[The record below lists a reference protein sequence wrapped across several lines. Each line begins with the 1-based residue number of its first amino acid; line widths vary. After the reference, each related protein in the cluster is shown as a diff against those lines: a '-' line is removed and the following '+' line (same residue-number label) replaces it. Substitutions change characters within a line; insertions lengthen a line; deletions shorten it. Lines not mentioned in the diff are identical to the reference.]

1 MRRWSLAA
9 TVGIGLSL
17 ALAGTAS
24 AQFSPGARVAG
35 DPYYVNTGNG
45 GYDAQH
51 YDITVN
57 YAPAN
62 HSIIATTDLTARAT
76 QGLSE
81 FSLDFVDYYNV
92 SSVTVNGAPATF
104 VYDQNAGTVKHKI
117 VITPA
122 AGIANG
128 STFRVVVNYAGI
140 ARNFID
146 PDNALEGMMRTTGSL
161 GAFNMNEPVGAM
173 AWFPNNNHPSDWS
186 TFAYHL
192 TVPNNYSAAGN
203 GELVSQIDNGNGT
216 TTWNWAI
223 NRIMPAYL
231 TTSTMMIFETAF
243 RESTV
248 AAGRSGA
255 PLKIY
260 DFIETAI
267 ATNTKNTART
277 NAARQDAIIKFISDT
292 IGRPYPYD
300 SHGVVVGRAPSGGNY
315 ALEVATK
322 SHFGGGSIG
331 ISTLAHEIAHQWFGD
346 AIGPASWR
354 EIWFNEG
361 WATWWATY
369 WSNKQNGSSTTNE
382 SSWNSFYNN
391 ANTNWTNP
399 PANLGN
405 GPVDLF
411 TSTPVYNRPAHMIQG
426 YRQIVGEAAFWD
438 FTRALVD
445 EHQDK
450 TISTAQFIAL
460 AKRIAAEKAGFVP
473 ARVDRLDAYFQ
484 QWLYGSTKPTITPAT
499 FFGTLN
505 GDAGGTVP
513 ATLALTLGAP
523 PTFGAFTPGVDRT
536 YTASTTANVI
546 STAGDATLSY
556 SDPGRLTNGAFSL
569 AEPLQVSLS
578 KSSWTAPVSN
588 DPVTIT
594 FNQHIG
600 PNDPLRT
607 GTYSKTLTFT
617 LSTTTP

>member
-1 MRRWSLAA
+1 M
-9 TVGIGLSL
+9 
-17 ALAGTAS
+17 
-24 AQFSPGARVAG
+24 
-35 DPYYVNTGNG
+35 
-45 GYDAQH
+45 
-51 YDITVN
+51 
-57 YAPAN
+57 
-62 HSIIATTDLTARAT
+62 
-76 QGLSE
+76 
-81 FSLDFVDYYNV
+81 
-92 SSVTVNGAPATF
+92 
-104 VYDQNAGTVKHKI
+104 
-117 VITPA
+117 
-122 AGIANG
+122 
-128 STFRVVVNYAGI
+128 
-140 ARNFID
+140 
-146 PDNALEGMMRTTGSL
+146 
-161 GAFNMNEPVGAM
+161 
-173 AWFPNNNHPSDWS
+173 
-186 TFAYHL
+186 
-192 TVPNNYSAAGN
+192 
-203 GELVSQIDNGNGT
+203 
-216 TTWNWAI
+216 

-248 AAGRSGA
+248 AVGRSGA

-260 DFIETAI
+260 DFIETGI
-267 ATNTKNTART
+267 AANTKATART
-277 NAARQDAIIKFISDT
+277 NAARQDAIVKFIADT

-322 SHFGGGSIG
+322 SHFGGGSINIG
-331 ISTLAHEIAHQWFGD
+331 TLAHEIAHQWFGD

-369 WSNKQNGSSTTNE
+369 WSNKQNGSATTNE
-382 SSWNSFYNN
+382 SSFNTFYNN

-411 TSTPVYNRPAHMIQG
+411 TNTPVYARPAHMIQG
-426 YRQIVGEAAFWD
+426 YRQIVGDAAFWD

-473 ARVDRLDAYFQ
+473 ARVDRLDTYFQ
-484 QWLYGSTKPTITPAT
+484 QWLYGIDQADDHARERSSR
-499 FFGTLN
+499 TLD
-505 GDAGGTVP
+505 GPVGGTVP

-523 PTFGAFTPGVDRT
+523 ATFGAFTPGVDRT
-536 YTASTTANVI
+536 YTASTSANVI
-546 STAGDATLSY
+546 STAGDATLSH
-556 SDPGRLTNGAFSL
+556 SDPGRLTNGTFSL
-569 AEPLQVSLS
+569 AEPLQVALS

-600 PNDPLRT
+600 ANDAAAHGHLLQDPHVHAEHDDAH
-607 GTYSKTLTFT
+607 S
-617 LSTTTP
+617 